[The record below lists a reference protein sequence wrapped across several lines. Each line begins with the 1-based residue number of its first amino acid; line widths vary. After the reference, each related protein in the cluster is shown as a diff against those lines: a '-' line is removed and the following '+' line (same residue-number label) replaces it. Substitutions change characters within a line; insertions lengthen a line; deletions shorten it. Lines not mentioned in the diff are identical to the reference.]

1 MENVLTPYTKSV
13 LMPLWLTAEALAA
26 DACIQKKIFAS
37 GARASVRWNEEM
49 KDLVKRVK
57 SLEDSGILIK
67 SVT

>member
-1 MENVLTPYTKSV
+1 
-13 LMPLWLTAEALAA
+13 MPLWLTAEALAA
-26 DACIQKKIFAS
+26 DAGIQKKIFAS